1 MELIFEL
8 FSLAAA
14 FVAIVLLTKVRRQ
27 HDSSVKYALIA
38 LGACLGFDILEVL
51 TRWHIRSKG
60 TVEYATIET
69 FTAIAVIT
77 ALVYTFRFGEEKDRN
92 LLGYAILC
100 IILVANVFSLELF
113 FGFIIRE

>member
-14 FVAIVLLTKVRRQ
+14 FVAIVLLTKVRQ

-69 FTAIAVIT
+69 FTAIVVIT
-77 ALVYTFRFGEEKDRN
+77 ALVYTFRFGEEKDRK

-100 IILVANVFSLELF
+100 TILVANIFSLELF